1 MIMQDVDDTNSSG
14 LSYKGLLHLLV
25 TPLATLPAEG
35 ELLAMNAAN
44 ELLLGGMRSL
54 AEKPDIEDADMLVLE
69 MRRLDQKLSLVLD
82 LLNTLLR
89 INDPLPP
96 PQLVLLQSA
105 RMVLQ
110 TSLVAAVCYQIE
122 LFLDP
127 SIPKALKLAGRPVAG
142 APGEEGVTLEF
153 LGVGQNVIDGL
164 DKFLFRQHRRQI
176 AQRLK

>member
-25 TPLATLPAEG
+25 TPLATLPADG

-44 ELLLGGMRSL
+44 ELLLGGISSL

-96 PQLVLLQSA
+96 PQLVLLQKT
-105 RMVLQ
+105 L
-110 TSLVAAVCYQIE
+110 LNIE
-122 LFLDP
+122 GLGRQLDP
-127 SIPKALKLAGRPVAG
+127 ELDLWKTAKPF
-142 APGEEGVTLEF
+142 LERWMQEQI
-153 LGVGQNVIDGL
+153 GWRGL
-164 DKFLFRQHRRQI
+164 RNHRCSCCRC
-176 AQRLK
+176 RR